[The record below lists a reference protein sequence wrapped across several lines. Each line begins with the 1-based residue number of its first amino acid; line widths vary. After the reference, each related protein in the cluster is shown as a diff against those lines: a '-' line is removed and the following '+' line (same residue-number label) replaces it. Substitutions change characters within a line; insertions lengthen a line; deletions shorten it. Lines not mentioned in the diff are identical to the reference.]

1 MDVKRARGEPRSLV
15 GSVLRIRS
23 RGDGDLYQCSEKS
36 SNYIIQQYTDESVG
50 LIFLTSLC
58 PC

>member
-1 MDVKRARGEPRSLV
+1 MSVDVKRARGEPRSLV

-36 SNYIIQQYTDESVG
+36 SNYIIQ
-50 LIFLTSLC
+50 
-58 PC
+58 